1 MGITRSGGVHPEP
14 SRRQI
19 SMLGLIMLLL
29 AACDGN
35 GGGDAEAPQPP
46 AAPSPPSSVVTLT
59 PFVTIG
65 PIRHDYAMWD
75 SAITVNG
82 RPADFEELQFG
93 GEIGVIQG
101 ARRYKDG
108 QLDSWYIST
117 VDVRH
122 LVIGPVESIDTDPA
136 RLTMMGQTVIV
147 IGGTVV
153 SDVPVSAGG
162 LEDVQPG
169 DALAVSGFLTASGEL
184 VATRIDRRTSGR
196 EVLLRGLV
204 AASDPAVSRFRV
216 GGLDVYYGQAD
227 IDLQDFPNGAPA
239 VGDQVL
245 LRANAAPT
253 DALLDASA
261 VALVPR
267 TLGAEMN
274 ADVELTGAITR
285 FGSSTDFDVAG
296 VTVSLDCAG
305 AGCGV
310 DPELL
315 RANALVRVY
324 GKSDAN
330 GGVRAGSIVLLAY
343 GDVLLTGPA
352 I

>member
-1 MGITRSGGVHPEP
+1 MEITRSGGAHPEP
-14 SRRQI
+14 SRGQI

-35 GGGDAEAPQPP
+35 GGGGAEAPQPP
-46 AAPSPPSSVVTLT
+46 SSVVTMT

-108 QLDSWYIST
+108 QLDSWYINT

-136 RLTMMGQTVIV
+136 RLTIMGQTVIV

-204 AASDPAVSRFRV
+204 AVSNPAVSRFRV

-227 IDLQDFPNGAPA
+227 IDLQNFPNGAPA

-261 VALVPR
+261 VAFVPR

-296 VTVSLDCAG
+296 VTVRLDCAG

-315 RANALVRVY
+315 RANAIVRVY

-330 GGVRAGSIVLLAY
+330 GGVRAGSIVPLAY